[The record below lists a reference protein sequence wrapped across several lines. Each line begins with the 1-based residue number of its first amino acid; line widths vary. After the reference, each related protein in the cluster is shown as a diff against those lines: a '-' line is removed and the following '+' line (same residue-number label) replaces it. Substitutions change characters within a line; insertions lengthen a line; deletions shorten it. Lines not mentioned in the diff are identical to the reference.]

1 MTTRLEKM
9 EEVHRKA
16 LDSIDRCLKD
26 HSKPELQVLAQF
38 LLETEE
44 NPYGFLQEHWAPA
57 LSTSTGFDSLLCH
70 IHHALYD
77 DGEISFP
84 IVNGR
89 PRIAFV
95 WKNEDNYADY
105 VLSETERGMRDRHGS
120 EYRIEHC
127 NDVYDFINRFNEAY
141 RKDIRNHYI
150 QTAARFGFQM
160 AEDQYSNYEHF
171 DYDWQDNPDVIA
183 QVNKIRAALMINRDD

>member
-1 MTTRLEKM
+1 MATRLERM
-9 EEVHRKA
+9 EEVHQMA
-16 LDSIDRCLKD
+16 LNYINYCLKNPREPD
-26 HSKPELQVLAQF
+26 LQVLAQF

-44 NPYGFLQEHWAPA
+44 NPYGFLPEHWAPA
-57 LSTSTGFDSLLCH
+57 LSTSTGFQSLLGH

-95 WKNEDNYADY
+95 WRNEDNYADY
-105 VLSETERGMRDRHGS
+105 VLTETEKYMRDRGS

-127 NDVYDFINRFNEAY
+127 NDVYDFINRFNEAF
-141 RKDIRNHYI
+141 RNDVRNHYI

-171 DYDWQDNPDVIA
+171 NWDWQDDPEIISE
-183 QVNKIRAALMINRDD
+183 VNRIRAALMITRDD